1 MAERRKG
8 GRTAGLVLHLLIGG
22 LMAVAGSAKL
32 LGLMPPEELAK
43 HGLGDQI
50 RLIGAGELAT
60 AVLLLVPRTS
70 SLGTLLASAFW
81 GGAICL
87 HMSHGEPYALQSA
100 LLVLSWVGA
109 YLRDPATLNSFTAA
123 APEAVKAAEESRPV
137 LA

>member
-1 MAERRKG
+1 MTERRKG

-22 LMAVAGSAKL
+22 IMILAGGAKL

-50 RLIGAGELAT
+50 RLIGAGEVVT
-60 AVLLLVPRTS
+60 AALLLVPRTS
-70 SLGTLLASAFW
+70 SLGALLASAFW

-100 LLVLSWVGA
+100 LLVLTWVGA
-109 YLRDPATLNSFTAA
+109 YLRDPTTLNSFTA